1 MSWFQT
7 DRKFYDVAKAT
18 DAILITG
25 NTKHYPNE
33 PFVLTPAAFVQRYYS
48 KE

>member
-1 MSWFQT
+1 MPDET